1 MLKLQASFTRNYKKS
16 GNTVFVYTFLNL
28 SDVNKEK
35 LKAIQ
40 KDFYREDEAGNPLW
54 FTTRYVGEKVDVV
67 GNEKSGKLYADTS
80 ALDKA
85 ASMAAQYG
93 GNLGQELAKIS
104 AAQLLGVAPQSMGV
118 ENPQVNSIHPDDL
131 DKM

>member
-1 MLKLQASFTRNYKKS
+1 MLTLTAKSTRNYKKTGS
-16 GNTVFVYTFLNL
+16 TVFVYTFLNL

-35 LKAIQ
+35 LKAAQ

-54 FTTRYVGEKVDVV
+54 FTTRFVGETAKVVV
-67 GNEKSGKLYADTS
+67 NEKTGKLYADTS
-80 ALDKA
+80 ALDQA
-85 ASMAAQYG
+85 ASLAAQYG

-118 ENPQVNSIHPDDL
+118 ENPQMSSTDPSDL